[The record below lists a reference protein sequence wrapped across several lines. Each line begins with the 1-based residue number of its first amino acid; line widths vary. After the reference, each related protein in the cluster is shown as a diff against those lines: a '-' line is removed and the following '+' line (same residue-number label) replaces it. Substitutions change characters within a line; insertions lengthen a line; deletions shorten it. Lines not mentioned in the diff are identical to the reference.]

1 MDNLKVFLNEKQR
14 VVEMNKLLH
23 TSNIHENKTLNPMSA
38 LEEKPKTSKECDS
51 RKLTKKWD
59 QLDHPGKLFYKKQ

>member
-1 MDNLKVFLNEKQR
+1 MDNLKKFLNEKQG

-23 TSNIHENKTLNPMSA
+23 TSNIHKNKTLNPM
-38 LEEKPKTSKECDS
+38 PSKECDS

>member
-1 MDNLKVFLNEKQR
+1 
-14 VVEMNKLLH
+14 MNKLRH

-51 RKLTKKWD
+51 IKLTKKWD
-59 QLDHPGKLFYKKQ
+59 QLDHTRKLFYKKQQMGRKNGQSTHYQ